1 MITMSEIAK
10 MTHVSQPTVSRVLNG
25 NQTVDPAIRERVL
38 ACAQA
43 HDYQPSA
50 LARGLRGSKT
60 NLLGVLLT
68 DITNSFFADLAREIE
83 TKARER
89 GYSLI
94 LFNTDLDPQKQR
106 EYIDVV
112 RRYQVDGVLM
122 VPICNDLTV
131 LRECTG
137 KLNVPAVMVT
147 WRVEGFDSVYL
158 DHEEAAGQA
167 ARHLAERNY
176 KRFLFIGERAD
187 VKYRGFT
194 RELEAMGLCP
204 AREVGCVEYE
214 SDEELKRALEN
225 HLRGSG
231 LRTGIF
237 VNNDLWALRVLRTLW
252 ELNVPVPEEVGVIG
266 FDDISMDRYLQPS
279 LSSISQP
286 TARMADEA
294 VARLLYRIDHPQEPE
309 LLDLPL
315 HATLVPRE
323 ST

>member
-25 NQTVDPAIRERVL
+25 NRTVDPAIRERVL
-38 ACAQA
+38 ACARA

-83 TKARER
+83 ARAREY
-89 GYSLI
+89 GYSII

-112 RRYQVDGVLM
+112 RRYRVDGVLM
-122 VPICNDLTV
+122 VPTLKDLAV
-131 LRECTG
+131 WQECVS
-137 KLNVPAVMVT
+137 KLSVPAVMVT
-147 WRVEGFDSVYL
+147 WRIEGFDSVYL

-176 KRFLFIGERAD
+176 RRFLFVGERAD
-187 VKYRGFT
+187 LKYIGFA

-204 AREVGCVEYE
+204 AGEVGCIECE
-214 SDEELKRALEN
+214 DDGELKCALRDR
-225 HLRGSG
+225 LRGSG
-231 LRTGIF
+231 PRTGIF
-237 VNNDLWALRVLRTLW
+237 VNNDLWALRVLRTLR
-252 ELNVPVPEEVGVIG
+252 ELDVPVPGEVGVIG
-266 FDDISMDRYLQPS
+266 FDNISMDRYLQPS

-286 TARMADEA
+286 TVQMADEA
-294 VARLLYRIDHPQEPE
+294 VARLLYRIDHPEEPE

-315 HATLVPRE
+315 RAALVPRE

>member
-25 NQTVDPAIRERVL
+25 SQTVDPSIRERVL

-43 HDYQPSA
+43 NDYQPSA

-60 NLLGVLLT
+60 NLLGVLLS

-83 TKARER
+83 ARAREY
-89 GYSLI
+89 GYSII

-112 RRYQVDGVLM
+112 RRYRVDGVLM
-122 VPICNDLTV
+122 VPTLRDPTV
-131 LRECTG
+131 WQECVS
-137 KLNVPAVMVT
+137 KLSVPAVMVT
-147 WRVEGFDSVYL
+147 WRIEGFDSVYL

-167 ARHLAERNY
+167 ARHLAERGY
-176 KRFLFIGERAD
+176 KRFLFVGERTD
-187 VKYRGFT
+187 VKYIGFA

-204 AREVGCVEYE
+204 AGEVGCIECE
-214 SDEELKRALEN
+214 EDEELKRALGN
-225 HLRGSG
+225 LLHSTD

-237 VNNDLWALRVLRTLW
+237 ANNDLWALRVLRTLR
-252 ELNVPVPEEVGVIG
+252 ELDLRVPEDAGVIG
-266 FDDISMDRYLQPS
+266 FDNISMDRYLQPS

-286 TARMADEA
+286 TVRMADEA
-294 VARLLYRIDHPQEPE
+294 VARLLYRIDHPEEPE

-315 HATLVPRE
+315 RAALVPRE

>member
-38 ACAQA
+38 ACARA

-83 TKARER
+83 ARAREY
-89 GYSLI
+89 GYSII

-112 RRYQVDGVLM
+112 RRYRVDGVLM
-122 VPICNDLTV
+122 VPTLRDLTV
-131 LRECTG
+131 WGECVS
-137 KLNVPAVMVT
+137 KLSVPAVMVT
-147 WRVEGFDSVYL
+147 WRIEGFDSVYL

-176 KRFLFIGERAD
+176 KRFLFVGERSD
-187 VKYRGFT
+187 VKYLGFT
-194 RELEAMGLCP
+194 RELEAMGLCR
-204 AREVGCVEYE
+204 AREVGCIECE
-214 SDEELKRALEN
+214 GDEELKRTLRSC
-225 HLRGSG
+225 LRGSG

-237 VNNDLWALRVLRTLW
+237 VNNDLWALRVLRTLR
-252 ELNVPVPEEVGVIG
+252 ELNVSVPEDVGVIG
-266 FDDISMDRYLQPS
+266 FDNISMDRYLQPS

-286 TARMADEA
+286 TVQMADEA
-294 VARLLYRIDHPQEPE
+294 VARLLYRIDHPEEPE
-309 LLDLPL
+309 LMDLPL
-315 HATLVPRE
+315 RAALVPRE

>member
-83 TKARER
+83 ARAREY
-89 GYSLI
+89 GYSII

-112 RRYQVDGVLM
+112 RRYRVDGVLM
-122 VPICNDLTV
+122 VPTLKNPAIWQ
-131 LRECTG
+131 ECVS

-147 WRVEGFDSVYL
+147 WRIEGFDSVYL

-176 KRFLFIGERAD
+176 KQFLFIGERAD
-187 VKYRGFT
+187 VKYIGFA

-204 AREVGCVEYE
+204 AREVGCVECE
-214 SDEELKRALEN
+214 DDGELKRTLRN
-225 HLRGSG
+225 RLRGSA

-237 VNNDLWALRVLRTLW
+237 VNNDLWALRVLRALR
-252 ELNVPVPEEVGVIG
+252 ELNIPVPEEVGVIG
-266 FDDISMDRYLQPS
+266 FDNISMGRYLHPS
-279 LSSISQP
+279 LSSIAQP
-286 TARMADEA
+286 TVRMADEA
-294 VARLLYRIDHPQEPE
+294 VARLLYRIDHPDQPE

-315 HATLVPRE
+315 HAALVPRE

>member
-10 MTHVSQPTVSRVLNG
+10 LTHVSQPTVSRVLNG
-25 NQTVDPAIRERVL
+25 NKAVDPAIRERVL

-43 HDYQPSA
+43 HDFQPSA

-60 NLLGVLLT
+60 HLLGVLLS

-83 TKARER
+83 ARARER
-89 GYSLI
+89 GYSII

-112 RRYQVDGVLM
+112 RRYRVDGVLM
-122 VPICNDLTV
+122 VPTLKDSTV
-131 LRECTG
+131 WQECIS
-137 KLNVPAVMVT
+137 KLSVPAVMIT
-147 WRVEGFDSVYL
+147 WRIEGFDSVYL

-176 KRFLFIGERAD
+176 RRFLFVGEQTD
-187 VKYRGFT
+187 VKYRGFAQT
-194 RELEAMGLCP
+194 LEGMGLCP
-204 AREVGCVEYE
+204 AGEVGCVECE
-214 SDEELKRALEN
+214 GDDELTDSLKKN
-225 HLRGSG
+225 IRGSG

-237 VNNDLWALRVLRTLW
+237 VNNDMWALRVLRALR
-252 ELNVPVPEEVGVIG
+252 ELGILVPDEAGVIG
-266 FDDISMDRYLQPS
+266 FDNISMDRYLQPS

-286 TARMADEA
+286 TTQMADEA
-294 VARLLYRIDHPQEPE
+294 VARLLYRIDHPEEPG

-315 HATLVPRE
+315 RAALVPRE

>member
-1 MITMSEIAK
+1 MITMTEIAK

-38 ACAQA
+38 ECARA

-112 RRYQVDGVLM
+112 RRYRVDGVLM
-122 VPICNDLTV
+122 VPIWNDLTV
-131 LRECTG
+131 LREYIG
-137 KLNVPAVMVT
+137 KLSVPTVMVT

-158 DHEEAAGQA
+158 DHEEAAGQV

-176 KRFLFIGERAD
+176 RRFLFVGERAD
-187 VKYRGFT
+187 VKYIGFA

-204 AREVGCVEYE
+204 ASEVGCIECE
-214 SDEELKRALEN
+214 DDGELRRE
-225 HLRGSG
+225 LRNYIHSPGP
-231 LRTGIF
+231 RTGIF
-237 VNNDLWALRVLRTLW
+237 VNTDLWALRVLRILQ
-252 ELNVPVPEEVGVIG
+252 ELNVPVPEQAGVIG
-266 FDDISMDRYLQPS
+266 FDDISMSRYLQPS

-286 TARMADEA
+286 TVQMADEA
-294 VARLLYRIDHPQEPE
+294 VARLLYRIDHPEEAE

-315 HATLVPRE
+315 RAALIPRE

>member
-25 NQTVDPAIRERVL
+25 SQRVDPVIRERVL
-38 ACAQA
+38 ACARA
-43 HDYQPSA
+43 NDYQPSA

-83 TKARER
+83 AKARER

-112 RRYQVDGVLM
+112 RRYRVDGVLM
-122 VPICNDLTV
+122 VPIWNDLTV
-131 LRECTG
+131 LRECID
-137 KLNVPAVMVT
+137 KLNVPTVMVT

-167 ARHLAERNY
+167 ARHLAERGY
-176 KRFLFIGERAD
+176 KRFLFVGERVD
-187 VKYRGFT
+187 VKYIGFA
-194 RELEAMGLCP
+194 RKLEAMGLCP
-204 AREVGCVEYE
+204 ANEVGCIECE
-214 SDEELKRALEN
+214 DDGELKRELQRYI
-225 HLRGSG
+225 RGPEP
-231 LRTGIF
+231 RTGIF
-237 VNNDLWALRVLRTLW
+237 VNTDLWALRVLRTLQ
-252 ELNVPVPEEVGVIG
+252 ERNISVPEEVGVIG
-266 FDDISMDRYLQPS
+266 FDNISMSRYLQPS

-286 TARMADEA
+286 TVQMADEA
-294 VARLLYRIDHPQEPE
+294 VARLLYRIDHPEE
-309 LLDLPL
+309 AKLLDLPL
-315 HATLVPRE
+315 RAALVPRE

>member
-38 ACAQA
+38 ACARA
-43 HDYQPSA
+43 HDFQPSA

-106 EYIDVV
+106 EYIDVM
-112 RRYQVDGVLM
+112 RRYRVDGVLM
-122 VPICNDLTV
+122 VPIWNNLTV
-131 LRECTG
+131 LRECIG
-137 KLNVPAVMVT
+137 KLNVPTVMVT

-167 ARHLAERNY
+167 ARHLAQRNY
-176 KRFLFIGERAD
+176 KRFLFVGERAD
-187 VKYRGFT
+187 VKYIGFA
-194 RELEAMGLCP
+194 RELEAMGMCP
-204 AREVGCVEYE
+204 AGEVGCIECE
-214 SDEELKRALEN
+214 DDGELRHELRN
-225 HLRGSG
+225 YIRGSG

-237 VNNDLWALRVLRTLW
+237 VNTDLWALRVLRALQ
-252 ELNVPVPEEVGVIG
+252 ELNIPTPEEAGVIG
-266 FDDISMDRYLQPS
+266 FDNIAMSRYLQPS

-286 TARMADEA
+286 TVRMADEA
-294 VARLLYRIDHPQEPE
+294 VARLLYRIDHPEEAE

-315 HATLVPRE
+315 RATLVPRE

>member
-1 MITMSEIAK
+1 MSQIAK

-25 NQTVDPAIRERVL
+25 NRTVDPAIRERVL

-68 DITNSFFADLAREIE
+68 DITNSFFADLAGAIE
-83 TKARER
+83 ARAREY
-89 GYSLI
+89 GYSII
-94 LFNTDLDPQKQR
+94 LFNTDLDPNKQR

-112 RRYQVDGVLM
+112 RRYRVDGVLM
-122 VPICNDLTV
+122 VPILEDLTA
-131 LRECTG
+131 LRECMS
-137 KLNVPAVMVT
+137 KLSVPAVMVT
-147 WRVEGFDSVYL
+147 WRIEGFDSVYL

-167 ARHLAERNY
+167 ARHLAERDY
-176 KRFLFIGERAD
+176 RQFLFVGEHTD
-187 VKYRGFT
+187 VKYIGFS
-194 RELEAMGLCP
+194 RKLEAMGLCP
-204 AREVGCVEYE
+204 AREVGCIDCED
-214 SDEELKRALEN
+214 DEELKRTLRH
-225 HLRGSG
+225 HLRGSA

-237 VNNDLWALRVLRTLW
+237 VNNDLWALRVLRTLR
-252 ELNVPVPEEVGVIG
+252 ELNVRVPEKAGVIG
-266 FDDISMDRYLQPS
+266 FDNISMCRYLQPS

-286 TARMADEA
+286 TVRMADEA
-294 VARLLYRIDHPQEPE
+294 VARLLYRIDHPDQPD

-315 HATLVPRE
+315 HASLVPRE

>member
-25 NQTVDPAIRERVL
+25 SQTVDPAIRERVL
-38 ACAQA
+38 ACARA

-83 TKARER
+83 ARAREY
-89 GYSLI
+89 GYSII

-112 RRYQVDGVLM
+112 RRYRVDGVLM
-122 VPICNDLTV
+122 VPTLRDLTV
-131 LRECTG
+131 WRECVS
-137 KLNVPAVMVT
+137 KLSVPAVMVT
-147 WRVEGFDSVYL
+147 WRIEGFDSVYL

-176 KRFLFIGERAD
+176 RRFLFVGERAD
-187 VKYRGFT
+187 VKYIGFA

-204 AREVGCVEYE
+204 VREVGCIQCED
-214 SDEELKRALEN
+214 DEELKCMLRD

-231 LRTGIF
+231 RRTGIF
-237 VNNDLWALRVLRTLW
+237 VNNDLWALRVLRTLR
-252 ELNVPVPEEVGVIG
+252 ELDIRVPEEVGVIG
-266 FDDISMDRYLQPS
+266 FDNISMDRYLQPS

-286 TARMADEA
+286 TVQMADEA
-294 VARLLYRIDHPQEPE
+294 VARLLYRIDHPEEPE

-315 HATLVPRE
+315 RAALVPRE

>member
-25 NQTVDPAIRERVL
+25 SQTVDPSIRERVL

-68 DITNSFFADLAREIE
+68 DITNNFFADLAREIE
-83 TKARER
+83 AKARER

-94 LFNTDLDPQKQR
+94 LFNTDLDPRKQR
-106 EYIDVV
+106 DYIDVL
-112 RRYQVDGVLM
+112 RRYRVDGVLM
-122 VPICNDLTV
+122 VPIWNDLTV
-131 LRECTG
+131 LRECIG
-137 KLNVPAVMVT
+137 KLSVPTVMIT

-176 KRFLFIGERAD
+176 RRFLFVGERAD
-187 VKYRGFT
+187 VKYIGFA
-194 RELEAMGLCP
+194 RELEGMGLCP
-204 AREVGCVEYE
+204 AREVDCIECEDDG
-214 SDEELKRALEN
+214 ELKRALQAQFC
-225 HLRGSG
+225 GPG

-237 VNNDLWALRVLRTLW
+237 VNTDLWALRVMRTLR
-252 ELNVPVPEEVGVIG
+252 ELGVRVPEDAGVIG
-266 FDDISMDRYLQPS
+266 FDNISMDRYLRPS

-286 TARMADEA
+286 TARMAGEA
-294 VARLLYRIDHPQEPE
+294 VARLLYRIDHPEEPE

-315 HATLVPRE
+315 RAALVPRE

>member
-38 ACAQA
+38 ACARA
-43 HDYQPSA
+43 YDYQPSA

-60 NLLGVLLT
+60 HLLGVLLT

-83 TKARER
+83 ARAREY
-89 GYSLI
+89 GYSII

-112 RRYQVDGVLM
+112 RRYRVDGVLM
-122 VPICNDLTV
+122 VPTLRDLAAWQ
-131 LRECTG
+131 ECVS
-137 KLNVPAVMVT
+137 KLSVPAVMVT
-147 WRVEGFDSVYL
+147 WRIEGFDSVYL

-167 ARHLAERNY
+167 ARHLAERDY
-176 KRFLFIGERAD
+176 RQFLFIGERAD
-187 VKYRGFT
+187 VKYRGFA

-204 AREVGCVEYE
+204 AREVGCVECE
-214 SDEELKRALEN
+214 SDEELRRALEN
-225 HLRGSG
+225 RLHRPGH
-231 LRTGIF
+231 RTGIF
-237 VNNDLWALRVLRTLW
+237 VNNDLWALRVLRTLR
-252 ELNVPVPEEVGVIG
+252 ELNVPVPEEAGVIG
-266 FDDISMDRYLQPS
+266 FDNISMDRYLQPS

-286 TARMADEA
+286 TAQMADEA
-294 VARLLYRIDHPQEPE
+294 VARLLYRIDHPQEPG

-315 HATLVPRE
+315 RATLVPRE